1 MEATQNESGAGVL
14 CKPGFVKEKC
24 PAETGL
30 RGCLAVTYPIDLNND
45 ILDSGQGGDDAEA
58 VSAAARPWRRSCAAP
73 AAD

>member
-30 RGCLAVTYPIDLNND
+30 CGCLAVTYPID
-45 ILDSGQGGDDAEA
+45 
-58 VSAAARPWRRSCAAP
+58 
-73 AAD
+73 